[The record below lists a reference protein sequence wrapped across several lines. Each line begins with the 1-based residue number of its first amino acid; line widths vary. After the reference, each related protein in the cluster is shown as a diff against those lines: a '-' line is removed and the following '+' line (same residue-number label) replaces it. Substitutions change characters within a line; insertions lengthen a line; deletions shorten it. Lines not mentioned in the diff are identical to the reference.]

1 MRLVLILPGSIDQL
15 TGGYLFARNIV
26 ERLRAR
32 RQSVEVIELAGTFPE
47 PDRTAIAAADAAL
60 VALPDDTTAIIDGLS
75 LAAFAPCLAREA
87 KRLRLVAWVHH
98 PLAEE
103 TGLSAVQAAHFAA
116 MEADLLPL
124 MRGVICPSPATEAS
138 VAAYGV
144 TRARIAV
151 APPGTAKP
159 MRVIRREKTSG
170 PLRLLCVATVT
181 PRKGHV
187 LLIEALASLTHAD
200 WQLDCIG
207 SLDRDPVCGAQ
218 LRDAIA
224 THGLGNRVTL
234 AGERAPGELG
244 AAYDSADLFVLPS
257 YHEGYGMA
265 FTEALA
271 HGVPI
276 IATRAGAI
284 PDTVPAKAA
293 ILVPPGDIGA
303 LRDALSVLL
312 DDRDRLAQLAR
323 GAAEAGAALPDWD
336 QAAMQ
341 WQTQIERL
349 LA

>member
-26 ERLRAR
+26 ERLRV
-32 RQSVEVIELAGTFPE
+32 RQQSIEVIELVGAFPE
-47 PDRTAIAAADAAL
+47 PDRTAFAAADAAL
-60 VALPDDTTAIIDGLS
+60 TALPDGTAAIIDGLA

-103 TGLSAVQAAHFAA
+103 TGLSRTQAARFAA
-116 MEADLLPL
+116 IETDLLPRL
-124 MRGVICPSPATEAS
+124 RGVICPSPATEAS

-144 TRARIAV
+144 ARKRIAV

-159 MRVIRREKTSG
+159 DHTVARGKTSD

-181 PRKGHV
+181 PRKGHL
-187 LLIEALASLTHAD
+187 LLIEALASLKRAD

-207 SLDRDPVCGAQ
+207 SLDRDPVCAAQ
-218 LRDAIA
+218 LCDAIA

-234 AGERAPGELG
+234 AGERAPHELG
-244 AAYDSADLFVLPS
+244 AAYDRADLFVLPS

-265 FTEALA
+265 FAEALA
-271 HGVPI
+271 HGLPI

-284 PDTVPAKAA
+284 PDTVPASAA
-293 ILVPPGDIGA
+293 ILVPPGDVDA
-303 LRDALSVLL
+303 LRDALSTLL
-312 DDRDRLAQLAR
+312 DDRDHLARLAR

-336 QAAMQ
+336 QAAIQ